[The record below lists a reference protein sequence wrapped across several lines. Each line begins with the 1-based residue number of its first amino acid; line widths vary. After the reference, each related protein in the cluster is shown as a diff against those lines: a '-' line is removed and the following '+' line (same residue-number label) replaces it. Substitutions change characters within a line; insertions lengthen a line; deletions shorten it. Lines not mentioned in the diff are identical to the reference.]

1 MIQLIIKLFA
11 KLLQFHALRF
21 RKALKNPQTAQEIVQ
36 RELLRRLA
44 ASEYGKSLG
53 ISEEEWKNPAENWK
67 RIPIVEYDE
76 IKSWIEPSARE
87 GNSEASEKKLD
98 RRSGLTPEPILF
110 YEKTSG
116 SRGRAKWI
124 PYSKSLRRSFHHLFC
139 IWAEDLIENGPEFST
154 GKLYFC
160 ISPQVGERARESEST
175 RGLKDDSD
183 YLERWLRWFLGP
195 FLVSPA
201 GLNRIRDVAEFKEK
215 LCLALL
221 AEEKLEI
228 ISIWSPSF
236 LQINLDYIAQNHK
249 QLVEKLGQR
258 ISASRAALL
267 EQSEISWG
275 KVWPHLKLI
284 SCWDSA
290 NSAQQAKRL
299 RRQFPQVL
307 VQGKGLLATEA
318 PMTIPLIAA
327 RGFVP
332 IVDEVFFEF
341 EDDRGR
347 IFPLQ
352 EVRVGEAYAVIIS
365 QKGGL
370 YRYRIGDRI
379 RVTHFYR
386 QTPCLEFL
394 GRRNA
399 TSDLVGEKLHE
410 EFVCDIIEK
419 LNLSDTFFKTVV
431 SVMKPTAHYLLLL
444 DRANRSAEAIAQQF
458 DAELM
463 RSPHYCKARAIGQL
477 SAARVLISPQMP
489 ERMAQYRTGGGTKWG
504 DVKPEVLAIAP
515 IEETFLAELE
525 KDCIK
530 TPSPQPSSLA

>member
-1 MIQLIIKLFA
+1 MIRLTIKLFA
-11 KLLQFHALRF
+11 KLLQSHAKRF
-21 RKALKNPQTAQEIVQ
+21 RKALENPQTAQELVQ

-53 ISEEEWKNPAENWK
+53 IAEEGWKNPAENWQ

-76 IKSWIEPSARE
+76 IKSWIETPGRN
-87 GNSEASEKKLD
+87 GNSEASKKKLD
-98 RRSGLTPEPILF
+98 RRSSLTPEPILF

-116 SRGRAKWI
+116 SRGTAKWI

-139 IWAEDLIENGPEFST
+139 IWAEDLIKNGPEFCT

-160 ISPQVGERARESEST
+160 ISPQVGDRETESQVT
-175 RGLKDDSD
+175 RGLEDDSD
-183 YLERWLRWFLGP
+183 YLEEWLRWFLRP

-221 AEEKLEI
+221 AEENLEI

-236 LQINLDYIAQNHK
+236 LQIHLDYIAQNHK
-249 QLVEKLGQR
+249 RLVENLGGR
-258 ISASRAALL
+258 ISVFRAVLL
-267 EQSEISWG
+267 EQSEIPWS

-290 NSAQQAKRL
+290 HSAQQAEGL

-327 RGFVP
+327 GGFVP
-332 IVDEVFFEF
+332 ILDEVFFEF
-341 EDDRGR
+341 EDNCGR

-352 EVRVGEAYAVIIS
+352 NVRVGEAYSVIIS

-386 QTPCLEFL
+386 QTPCLEFI
-394 GRRNA
+394 GRCKA

-410 EFVCDIIEK
+410 SFVCDIIK
-419 LNLSDTFFKTVV
+419 RLNVSDTFFKIVV
-431 SVMKPTAHYLLLL
+431 SATKPTAHYLLLL
-444 DRANRSAEAIAQQF
+444 DRANRSAEEIAQQF

-489 ERMAQYRTGGGTKWG
+489 NRMAQYRTDGGKKWG
-504 DVKPEVLAIAP
+504 DLKPEVLAIAP
-515 IEETFLAELE
+515 IEEKFLAELE
-525 KDCIK
+525 KHCIK
-530 TPSPQPSSLA
+530 SGSSQPSSLA